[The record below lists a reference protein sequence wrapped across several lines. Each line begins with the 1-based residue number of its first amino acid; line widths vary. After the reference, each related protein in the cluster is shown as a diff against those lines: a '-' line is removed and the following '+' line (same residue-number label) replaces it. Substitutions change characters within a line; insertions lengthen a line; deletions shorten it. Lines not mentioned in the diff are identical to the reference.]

1 MDPNDLCRS
10 IKIIDSGEILRMIYR
25 VLLVLILS
33 FVSFPL
39 FSQDDKPIDPIGL
52 NRAVQFPKLDKKGCC
67 KIKYPGGGFDYFM
80 VTEKECKKHVFFD
93 QFLGEGNSMCLRWD
107 E

>member
-1 MDPNDLCRS
+1 MLLGFRF
-10 IKIIDSGEILRMIYR
+10 IFIL
-25 VLLVLILS
+25 LGFTLH
-33 FVSFPL
+33 L
-39 FSQDDKPIDPIGL
+39 FSIDEKRPVDPIGI

-80 VTEKECKKHVFFD
+80 TTEKECKKHVFFD